1 MPITRGVTGGTLRRQ
16 VLHNSNG
23 TSDRN
28 ETAVNRIL
36 RKVKIPVKG
45 APFLQGATATF

>member
-1 MPITRGVTGGTLRRQ
+1 MLTARAATGATPARQ

-36 RKVKIPVKG
+36 RQVKIPVKG
-45 APFLQGATATF
+45 ASFLQGATTAF

>member
-1 MPITRGVTGGTLRRQ
+1 MARAATGGKPARE
-16 VLHNSNG
+16 VLHNSKG

-28 ETAVNRIL
+28 ETTVNRIL

-45 APFLQGATATF
+45 APFLQGATTAF